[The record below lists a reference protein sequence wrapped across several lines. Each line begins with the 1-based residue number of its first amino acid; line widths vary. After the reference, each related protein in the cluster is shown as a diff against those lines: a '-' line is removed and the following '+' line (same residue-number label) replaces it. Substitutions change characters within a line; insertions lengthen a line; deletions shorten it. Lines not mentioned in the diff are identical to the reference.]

1 MDMQRVKLL
10 SDRAGQGFNQAA
22 GEIIWLPRDEAARLI
37 AAGAAEEAP
46 VDLSGTKHPKEKSNA

>member
-10 SDRAGQGFNQAA
+10 SDRAGQGFNQTT

-46 VDLSGTKHPKEKSNA
+46 VDLSGTKHPTRKSNA